1 MEKVLF
7 ILGPTAV
14 GKTDISVALAKK
26 FNGEII
32 SCDSV
37 QIFKGLNIGSAK
49 ITKEEM
55 QGVKHHLIDIKDPS
69 ETFTAYEYATAIK
82 EKIKEISLKEKLPI
96 VVGGTSLYVKSII
109 LNYNFGGVGINENLR
124 KQLEEILKTDGV
136 SKLYE
141 MLLKLDC
148 ELAEKVDKNNPLR
161 LMRAIEIASEKGE
174 KTKAESDI
182 DSLVFALVKER
193 NMLYEKINL
202 RVDLMLKNGL
212 VKEVENL
219 KKQGLTKENQA
230 MKAIGYKEV
239 LDYLDGNISYEK
251 MVDEIK
257 QHSRNYAKRQLTF
270 LRGMDNVNYVD
281 ADNKEKAFNEICEK
295 VEEWLKWKK
304 QN

>member
-55 QGVKHHLIDIKDPS
+55 QKVKHHLIDIKDPS

-82 EKIKEISLKEKLPI
+82 EKIKEISSKGKLPI

-124 KQLEEILKTDGV
+124 KQLEEVLKTDGV

-295 VEEWLKWKK
+295 VEKWLKWKK

>member
-82 EKIKEISLKEKLPI
+82 EKIKEISSKGKLPI

-124 KQLEEILKTDGV
+124 KQLEEVLKTDGV

-193 NMLYEKINL
+193 SKLYEKINL

-281 ADNKEKAFNEICEK
+281 ADDKEKAFNEICEK

>member
-124 KQLEEILKTDGV
+124 KQLEEVLKTDGV

-141 MLLKLDC
+141 MLLKLDG

-270 LRGMDNVNYVD
+270 LRGMDNINYVD

>member
-55 QGVKHHLIDIKDPS
+55 QEVKHHLIDIKDPS

-82 EKIKEISLKEKLPI
+82 EKIKEISSKGKLPI

-124 KQLEEILKTDGV
+124 KQLEEVLKTDGV

-281 ADNKEKAFNEICEK
+281 AVDKEKAFNEICEK